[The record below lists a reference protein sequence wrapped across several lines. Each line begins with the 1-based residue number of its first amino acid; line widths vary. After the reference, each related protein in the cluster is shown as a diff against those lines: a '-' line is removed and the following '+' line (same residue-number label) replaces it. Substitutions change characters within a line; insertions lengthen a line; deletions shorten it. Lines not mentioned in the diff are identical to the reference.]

1 MSEKPFDQDDDNER
15 MIPFEIP
22 TPESLQN
29 IFQVMSYMIENDK
42 KEDSLN
48 DTVRDY
54 LDELTED
61 FGEDCIVPIMSYI
74 QQFMGWDLEILVEQ
88 ADVEDFLMKKYSLF
102 DNDMWKKVLNTK
114 AINELHQAVFRLS
127 QTYLSDV
134 LHFVGVIH
142 SPASITFHQ
151 PVA

>member
-48 DTVRDY
+48 DTVRD
-54 LDELTED
+54 
-61 FGEDCIVPIMSYI
+61 IVPIMSYI

-127 QTYLSDV
+127 QTYLSDAVAEV
-134 LHFVGVIH
+134 LMTEELHRFPEDDPLG
-142 SPASITFHQ
+142 
-151 PVA
+151 